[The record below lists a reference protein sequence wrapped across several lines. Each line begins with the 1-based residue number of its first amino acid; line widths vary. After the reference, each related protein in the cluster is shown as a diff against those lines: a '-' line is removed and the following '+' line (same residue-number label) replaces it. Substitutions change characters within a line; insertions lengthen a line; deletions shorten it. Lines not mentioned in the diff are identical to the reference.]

1 MLTGQQKIE
10 IGEVCCA
17 IGFEEG
23 FFQNES
29 EAIFSSYRKW
39 GFCSDGLP
47 DMRIVVKGN
56 LSSPPSRTKENLFYH
71 SIEYD
76 SVCSTLLFD
85 TEKFEGE
92 IGFIV
97 KKADKFTPVRIVELI
112 ETFISNAYIFYF
124 FLHDKGTFIHSC
136 GVADEGNGYIF
147 AGPSGEGKSTIAK
160 LSCSR
165 TVLCDE
171 MVLLKKNGEG
181 RKKVY
186 GTPFSGESGSVNMSS
201 DCKGIYFIEKSRHN
215 EILPMSK
222 TAAVVTLMKEG
233 VMGGFT
239 SIDSIQR
246 IYPFPRYLSLLFD
259 LLEGV
264 PCYRMRFK
272 KDKSFWEVL

>member
-1 MLTGQQKIE
+1 
-10 IGEVCCA
+10 
-17 IGFEEG
+17 
-23 FFQNES
+23 
-29 EAIFSSYRKW
+29 
-39 GFCSDGLP
+39 
-47 DMRIVVKGN
+47 
-56 LSSPPSRTKENLFYH
+56 
-71 SIEYD
+71 
-76 SVCSTLLFD
+76 
-85 TEKFEGE
+85 
-92 IGFIV
+92 
-97 KKADKFTPVRIVELI
+97 
-112 ETFISNAYIFYF
+112 
-124 FLHDKGTFIHSC
+124 
-136 GVADEGNGYIF
+136 
-147 AGPSGEGKSTIAK
+147 
-160 LSCSR
+160 
-165 TVLCDE
+165 
-171 MVLLKKNGEG
+171 MVLLRKNGEG

-186 GTPFSGESGSVNMSS
+186 GTPFSGESASVNMSS